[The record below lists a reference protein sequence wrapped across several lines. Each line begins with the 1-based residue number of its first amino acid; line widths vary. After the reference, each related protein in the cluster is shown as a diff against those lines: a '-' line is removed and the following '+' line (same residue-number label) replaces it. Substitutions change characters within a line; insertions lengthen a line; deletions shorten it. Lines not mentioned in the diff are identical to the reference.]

1 MEYLD
6 ETGLAV
12 LWSKIKSLV
21 SFPSDDELVTYC
33 GAEVDYPSDDDL
45 ADYITS

>member
-12 LWSKIKSLV
+12 LWNKIKGLV
-21 SFPSDDELVTYC
+21 SFPNDDELVTYC
-33 GAEVDYPSDDDL
+33 GAEVEYPGDDDL